1 MSKPK
6 KWSVTIYGQPAA
18 QARPRFAGGR
28 SYRAGRSV
36 QWEADAAHTMAK
48 EWEAAHGPP
57 EGREDPLGVTA
68 LAVFRRPGRLVWK
81 RKEMTRL
88 SHHSKPDVDNV
99 LKSILDSSTLAG
111 IIKDDAL
118 VHRVEIAKCYAAGN
132 EVPRVEIEFN
142 WGCPEAP
149 KKRKKQ

>member
-6 KWSVTIYGQPAA
+6 QWSVRIYGQPAA

-57 EGREDPLGVTA
+57 EGRDEPLSVSA
-68 LAVFRRPGRLVWK
+68 LAIFKRPGRMVWK
-81 RKEMTRL
+81 RKPMVREI
-88 SHHSKPDVDNV
+88 HHSKPDIDNV
-99 LKSILDSSTLAG
+99 LKSILDGATLAG

-118 VHRVEIAKCYAAGN
+118 VHQVHIVKFYAAGG
-132 EVPRVEIEFN
+132 EVPRVEITFN
-142 WGCPEAP
+142 WGCITAP
-149 KKRKKQ
+149 KEKEKT